1 MAPFIQGCQELGTVP
16 VMPRLATLP
25 QIQRNMLGTRAVEV
39 HDGAPR
45 ATLSRPLAD
54 CTVAIVTSAGIHCR
68 GDRPFGREDPSFRV
82 IPSGAGAGDLL
93 QSHSSLAFDKTAFSR
108 DVNVVFPI
116 DRLRELVDERRIGRL
131 GPHHYSVMG
140 ALHDVTVVRD
150 ETAPELAVRLLDD
163 GVDVVLLTPT

>member
-1 MAPFIQGCQELGTVP
+1 
-16 VMPRLATLP
+16 MPRLATLP
-25 QIQRNMLGTRAVEV
+25 QIQRNMLLTRAVEV
-39 HDGAPR
+39 NDDAPR
-45 ATLSRPLAD
+45 ATLGRPVAD
-54 CTVAIVTSAGIHCR
+54 CTLAVVTSAGIHCR

-82 IPSGAGAGDLL
+82 IPSVAGAAELL

-116 DRLRELVDERRIGRL
+116 DRLRERVAEGQIGRL

-140 ALHDVTVVRD
+140 ALPDVTIVRD
-150 ETAPELAVRLLDD
+150 ETAPELAARLVGD